1 MTIHDRGREI
11 RNLGWWVA
19 QESPKELRD
28 METNAFRF
36 FMEIKKKHAE
46 KCPALKRHYLEVSD
60 GFLKVGGVPLLPV
73 FKIPTDTE
81 KWGQLA
87 PILHKMICEVMASDW
102 VSRFKKPKAVSQ
114 ALYDEWGEI
123 TEPSGE
129 EQWESVSDQGSD
141 GPESDGDSDS
151 SENENT
157 EKKKKK
163 NREGAPSDVDMEAG
177 SVAIPA
183 ETLIKHFSGIF
194 YTDREP
200 LLFVDPDWHFDHLSQ
215 DGVFTDAELL
225 TAINDLN
232 AQAAVGPER
241 IPSSVLKEVF
251 QDSSTRAPLL
261 ALMNLCF
268 SQGTVPAD
276 WGLSEIFVLYKLK
289 GSRDDPNNYRG
300 INLINDFFKI
310 YERLIE
316 QRFQHWMFDSAP
328 QGPMQFVLE
337 KARVQ
342 RKRILLCQR

>member
-1 MTIHDRGREI
+1 M
-11 RNLGWWVA
+11 
-19 QESPKELRD
+19 LRD
-28 METNAFRF
+28 LIQVFYT
-36 FMEIKKKHAE
+36 
-46 KCPALKRHYLEVSD
+46 LVWGYTV
-60 GFLKVGGVPLLPV
+60 FLLHDESRNIQKVG
-73 FKIPTDTE
+73 
-81 KWGQLA
+81 Q
-87 PILHKMICEVMASDW
+87 ILYGFYDIDIC
-102 VSRFKKPKAVSQ
+102 
-114 ALYDEWGEI
+114 L
-123 TEPSGE
+123 
-129 EQWESVSDQGSD
+129 
-141 GPESDGDSDS
+141 
-151 SENENT
+151 
-157 EKKKKK
+157 
-163 NREGAPSDVDMEAG
+163 G

-300 INLINDFFKI
+300 INLINDFCKI

-316 QRFQHWMFDSAP
+316 QRFQLWMFDSAP
-328 QGPMQFVLE
+328 PRAHAIWF
-337 KARVQ
+337 
-342 RKRILLCQR
+342 